1 MMTCATS
8 FELFRLSPVTAWVVG
23 GWGVGGR
30 DVIND
35 SADIFQSF
43 LRETVVSSSGLGMV
57 TDLYLMPQ
65 T

>member
-1 MMTCATS
+1 M
-8 FELFRLSPVTAWVVG
+8 LGLSPVTAWVVG